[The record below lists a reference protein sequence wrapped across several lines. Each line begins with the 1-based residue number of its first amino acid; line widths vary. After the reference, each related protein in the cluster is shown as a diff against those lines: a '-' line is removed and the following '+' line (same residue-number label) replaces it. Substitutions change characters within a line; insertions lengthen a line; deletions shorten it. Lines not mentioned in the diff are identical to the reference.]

1 MPQELQRSANIFLH
15 TRLCCAES
23 FRFVEVRRRVFV
35 SGRYNVEE
43 DEVVVNPNDYFDKA
57 MALAEEK
64 NKQTSGGS
72 SASGT
77 PPARPPAAL
86 GR

>member
-1 MPQELQRSANIFLH
+1 M
-15 TRLCCAES
+15 
-23 FRFVEVRRRVFV
+23 

-72 SASGT
+72 ASGT
-77 PPARPPAAL
+77 SPPPPPVRWE
-86 GR
+86 GDKGEC

>member
-1 MPQELQRSANIFLH
+1 M
-15 TRLCCAES
+15 
-23 FRFVEVRRRVFV
+23 

-72 SASGT
+72 ASGT
-77 PPARPPAAL
+77 SPPCPSAL

>member
-1 MPQELQRSANIFLH
+1 M
-15 TRLCCAES
+15 
-23 FRFVEVRRRVFV
+23 

-77 PPARPPAAL
+77 PSLPPSPPVAPAR
-86 GR
+86 

>member
-1 MPQELQRSANIFLH
+1 M
-15 TRLCCAES
+15 
-23 FRFVEVRRRVFV
+23 

-43 DEVVVNPNDYFDKA
+43 DEVVVNPNDYFDRA

-72 SASGT
+72 APGTSPPPCVSGMISPQTESAFKQ
-77 PPARPPAAL
+77 
-86 GR
+86 

>member
-1 MPQELQRSANIFLH
+1 MG
-15 TRLCCAES
+15 
-23 FRFVEVRRRVFV
+23 VFV

-72 SASGT
+72 ASGT
-77 PPARPPAAL
+77 SPRPL
-86 GR
+86 RWEGDKGEC

>member
-1 MPQELQRSANIFLH
+1 M
-15 TRLCCAES
+15 
-23 FRFVEVRRRVFV
+23 
-35 SGRYNVEE
+35 
-43 DEVVVNPNDYFDKA
+43 VVNPNDYFDKA

-77 PPARPPAAL
+77 SRPRCTDP
-86 GR
+86 